1 MRVVSLVT
9 ILKSK
14 SWKTNLQ
21 GSSRFSTK
29 KSIASQAPTFNT
41 KDVKMTA
48 NLPLLNAA
56 NVVFTKEPNWGFG
69 KDSNFDQKLFYQGN
83 IITNSKFIIWPK
95 IDPERK
101 CVFVY
106 LFIATYFFRFK
117 KGDRDGQ

>member
-41 KDVKMTA
+41 NDLKMTE
-48 NLPLLNAA
+48 NLRLLNAA
-56 NVVFTKEPNWGFG
+56 NVVFTGEPNWVFT
-69 KDSNFDQKLFYQGN
+69 NFDQKLFYQGN
-83 IITNSKFIIWPK
+83 IITNF
-95 IDPERK
+95 
-101 CVFVY
+101 
-106 LFIATYFFRFK
+106 
-117 KGDRDGQ
+117 GQKLTQKLYI

>member
-69 KDSNFDQKLFYQGN
+69 KDSNFDQNPCNCYICFFARSKKYIKGKPKEKFYGGHR
-83 IITNSKFIIWPK
+83 P
-95 IDPERK
+95 
-101 CVFVY
+101 
-106 LFIATYFFRFK
+106 
-117 KGDRDGQ
+117 